1 MSTIY
6 VSDAILK
13 FESKCLKNTKQVI
26 INLKQNQSARAEA
39 AQKGALNPY
48 NWTFPNCNMLH
59 NAWVHKQNNKRV
71 IFTSSVWE
79 NLFNFWSLA
88 IRLAKKL
95 K

>member
-1 MSTIY
+1 MTSTIY

-48 NWTFPNCNMLH
+48 N
-59 NAWVHKQNNKRV
+59 
-71 IFTSSVWE
+71 
-79 NLFNFWSLA
+79 
-88 IRLAKKL
+88 
-95 K
+95 